1 MISYTKQFNSAIDPI
16 DNGLIDIQ
24 AVYNYENNHNFVYLP
39 LTNQTASS
47 NPLDPLFTIAIYRN
61 ADTDLTNIFGMS
73 DITEPIKITITINL
87 APSNDLACSF
97 CFTKIYCA
105 NRPCQCYM

>member
-1 MISYTKQFNSAIDPI
+1 MISYTKQFYSAVDPI

-24 AVYNYENNHNFVYLP
+24 AVYNYENNHNFLYSP
-39 LTNQTASS
+39 LNNQPGGS

-61 ADTDLTNIFGMS
+61 FDTDLTSLFGMS
-73 DITEPIKITITINL
+73 DITEPIKIIITINP

-105 NRPCQCYM
+105 NRLC